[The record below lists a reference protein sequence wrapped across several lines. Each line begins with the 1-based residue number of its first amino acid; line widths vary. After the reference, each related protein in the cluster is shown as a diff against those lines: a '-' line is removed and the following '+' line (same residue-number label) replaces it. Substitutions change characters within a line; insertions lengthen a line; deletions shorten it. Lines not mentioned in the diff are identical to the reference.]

1 MIRTEVGELNKDQII
16 QSFVKL
22 SVLVN
27 RQSGEIRNHS
37 RVSRRRGLLWG
48 TGGKNVGKAG
58 GTKRG
63 RWAFPKLSNHRKSL
77 LALRLEEQ
85 IWGCNYSWKLQF
97 LAWEGTQEQ
106 AIVAVT
112 RAAIK
117 VWKRTW
123 LLPYSCLLVSS
134 QWFQLE
140 EYNTKP
146 AIKGVQEMWVASSL
160 VLGGQYRRQMW
171 RQTTTLTIM
180 SG

>member
-27 RQSGEIRNHS
+27 RQSGEIRNHF

-48 TGGKNVGKAG
+48 TGSKNVGKAG

-63 RWAFPKLSNHRKSL
+63 RWGFPKISNHRKSL
-77 LALRLEEQ
+77 LAL
-85 IWGCNYSWKLQF
+85 F

-112 RAAIK
+112 KGAIK

-123 LLPYSCLLVSS
+123 LLPYSCLPVSS
-134 QWFQLE
+134 QWFQL

-171 RQTTTLTIM
+171 SQTTTLTIM